1 MFQALL
7 VLTNQNVCVSAISSE
22 LGRWFSLII
31 ELGGLAQAESQLF
44 FVLFFYFAPFFP
56 SARTSVLKILL
67 NEEIVIMSF
76 QEMERNGQNDLTRS
90 DLNESENPNYDV
102 DISVELAFKSKV
114 EGIVLVSL
122 LSKCIFLFF
131 HLVLYHI

>member
-1 MFQALL
+1 
-7 VLTNQNVCVSAISSE
+7 
-22 LGRWFSLII
+22 
-31 ELGGLAQAESQLF
+31 
-44 FVLFFYFAPFFP
+44 
-56 SARTSVLKILL
+56 
-67 NEEIVIMSF
+67 
-76 QEMERNGQNDLTRS
+76 MERNGQNELTRS

-102 DISVELAFKSKV
+102 DTISVESAFKSKV

>member
-1 MFQALL
+1 
-7 VLTNQNVCVSAISSE
+7 
-22 LGRWFSLII
+22 
-31 ELGGLAQAESQLF
+31 
-44 FVLFFYFAPFFP
+44 
-56 SARTSVLKILL
+56 
-67 NEEIVIMSF
+67 
-76 QEMERNGQNDLTRS
+76 MERNGQKDLTRS

>member
-1 MFQALL
+1 M
-7 VLTNQNVCVSAISSE
+7 CVSQPSHLS
-22 LGRWFSLII
+22 LVSCRWFSLII

-44 FVLFFYFAPFFP
+44 FVLFLFNFYFAPFFP

-102 DISVELAFKSKV
+102 DTISVESAFKSKV
-114 EGIVLVSL
+114 EGIVFVSL
-122 LSKCIFLFF
+122 LSKCIF
-131 HLVLYHI
+131 

>member
-1 MFQALL
+1 
-7 VLTNQNVCVSAISSE
+7 
-22 LGRWFSLII
+22 
-31 ELGGLAQAESQLF
+31 
-44 FVLFFYFAPFFP
+44 
-56 SARTSVLKILL
+56 
-67 NEEIVIMSF
+67 MSF

-90 DLNESENPNYDV
+90 ESENPNYDV

-122 LSKCIFLFF
+122 LSKCIFLLFF

>member
-1 MFQALL
+1 
-7 VLTNQNVCVSAISSE
+7 
-22 LGRWFSLII
+22 
-31 ELGGLAQAESQLF
+31 
-44 FVLFFYFAPFFP
+44 
-56 SARTSVLKILL
+56 
-67 NEEIVIMSF
+67 
-76 QEMERNGQNDLTRS
+76 MERNGQNELTRS

-131 HLVLYHI
+131 HIVLYHI